1 MTQQV
6 VLLLE
11 HIFRRFKVAFL
22 GLIKGDYIIKSSF
35 NDDAAA
41 KSYEV
46 CFDNAPQI
54 TLQIYTIMKEWNIDR
69 YL

>member
-1 MTQQV
+1 M
-6 VLLLE
+6 
-11 HIFRRFKVAFL
+11 AFL
-22 GLIKGDYIIKSSF
+22 GLTKGDYIIKASF

-69 YL
+69 Y

>member
-1 MTQQV
+1 MY
-6 VLLLE
+6 LIYGCLFSL
-11 HIFRRFKVAFL
+11 FRRFKVAFQA
-22 GLIKGDYIIKSSF
+22 LIKGDYIITSSF

-69 YL
+69 